1 MLLVIIFYVYIS
13 QKLFFSRSFVS
24 AATSYGIAGRQSGR
38 ANWSVSLWSFIS
50 AFASSLVMVF
60 TSVVTKSLISS
71 VAMGAFVGSGR

>member
-1 MLLVIIFYVYIS
+1 MYTILLLLIIYHVYIS
-13 QKLFFSRSFVS
+13 QKLFFSR
-24 AATSYGIAGRQSGR
+24 
-38 ANWSVSLWSFIS
+38 SFIS